1 MVNWRSKKC
10 TAAEIVAHSQE
21 FPLYGRTAISAFEA
35 AVARA
40 YVRYSTFRRRSVVGD
55 RAFRGFVR
63 SLPLSVRQPNVLG
76 MGDEG
81 KAVGWLS
88 ADGFAVG
95 GYSREIWRLLISL
108 NALLGRNKGIF
119 TSDPH

>member
-40 YVRYSTFRRRSVVGD
+40 YVRYSTFRRRKKVAPREDVCVVGD
-55 RAFRGFVR
+55 HAFRGFVR
-63 SLPLSVRQPNVLG
+63 SLPLSVRQPNVFTR

-81 KAVGWLS
+81 KALAGS
-88 ADGFAVG
+88 PPT
-95 GYSREIWRLLISL
+95 
-108 NALLGRNKGIF
+108 ALLLAGTRVRFGGF
-119 TSDPH
+119 

>member
-76 MGDEG
+76 TRMGDEG

-108 NALLGRNKGIF
+108 NASR
-119 TSDPH
+119 TQ

>member
-1 MVNWRSKKC
+1 MVNWRSNKC

-40 YVRYSTFRRRSVVGD
+40 YVRYFTFRRRKKVAPPEDVCVVGD

-108 NALLGRNKGIF
+108 NASR
-119 TSDPH
+119 TQ

>member
-40 YVRYSTFRRRSVVGD
+40 YVRYSTFGRRKEVAPREDVCVVGD

-76 MGDEG
+76 TRMGDEG

-95 GYSREIWRLLISL
+95 GTRVRF
-108 NALLGRNKGIF
+108 GGF
-119 TSDPH
+119 

>member
-40 YVRYSTFRRRSVVGD
+40 HVRYSTFRRRKKVAPREDVCVVGD

-63 SLPLSVRQPNVLG
+63 SLPLSVRQPNVFTRL
-76 MGDEG
+76 GDEG

-108 NALLGRNKGIF
+108 NASR
-119 TSDPH
+119 TQ

>member
-40 YVRYSTFRRRSVVGD
+40 YVRYSTFRRRKKVASPEDVCVVGD

-63 SLPLSVRQPNVLG
+63 SLVRQPKFTR

-95 GYSREIWRLLISL
+95 GACVR
-108 NALLGRNKGIF
+108 F
-119 TSDPH
+119 